1 MGSDILLL
9 VLPGALFLCF
19 FMPFGIT
26 PNRSLFSQRSGPYVS
41 GEALGQLTLLFL
53 LYIILFLVP
62 IAGKIVGGYGH
73 VAALGTL
80 FVVFMS
86 LFFRFKKIGDE

>member
-1 MGSDILLL
+1 MGSDVFVL
-9 VLPGALFLCF
+9 VLPGFFFLCF
-19 FMPFGIT
+19 FMPFGSS
-26 PNRSLFSQRSGPYVS
+26 PDRSLFTQRAGPYIS

-62 IAGKIVGGYGH
+62 IAGRLVGGWGH
-73 VAALGTL
+73 LAALGTL

-86 LFFRFKKIGDE
+86 LVFRFKKIGDE